1 MGGEKIAHGLIY
13 NIYEQHAN
21 WVKKVSE
28 NVIPIE
34 PKNYTSGQSL
44 REVQDWKVGMYFDRN
59 PLLVTLHFNVHK
71 MCIYTDRTD
80 KFVRAKMM

>member
-1 MGGEKIAHGLIY
+1 M
-13 NIYEQHAN
+13 
-21 WVKKVSE
+21 SE

-44 REVQDWKVGMYFDRN
+44 REVQDWNVGMYFDRN